1 MLYRVNALSG
11 SLSVYY
17 DFTSLTDS
25 NKYTMFTL
33 IESEFIWSIFFYER
47 DLSDAFKRQLDL
59 NWEGVEAYFNT
70 RVDASYSVRLAA
82 TMHFDTPTGDP
93 EFLNSVSIVIYLT
106 TSCSKPDRSLFLIDP
121 SNTASRRMGN

>member
-25 NKYTMFTL
+25 NEYTMFTL
-33 IESEFIWSIFFYER
+33 IEGEFIWSIFLSER
-47 DLSDAFKRQLDL
+47 DLLDAFKRQLDL
-59 NWEGVEAYFNT
+59 NWDGVEADFNT
-70 RVDASYSVRLAA
+70 RVDASYSES
-82 TMHFDTPTGDP
+82 MHFDTPTGDP